1 MIKKSIIVAEN
12 KELKKDFEELND
24 FYLEERV
31 NRLNA
36 DIKKERAERIML
48 LSVIA
53 NIVLLILLII
63 NQKGFMKIIYTGK
76 FLEWLVWNIALT
88 VLTIVTFGIASPY
101 LFYWNKKYFFEHLEI
116 NDKKQKG

>member
-63 NQKGFMKIIYTGK
+63 N
-76 FLEWLVWNIALT
+76 
-88 VLTIVTFGIASPY
+88 
-101 LFYWNKKYFFEHLEI
+101 
-116 NDKKQKG
+116 

>member
-1 MIKKSIIVAEN
+1 MIKKLIIVAEN

-63 NQKGFMKIIYTGK
+63 N
-76 FLEWLVWNIALT
+76 
-88 VLTIVTFGIASPY
+88 
-101 LFYWNKKYFFEHLEI
+101 
-116 NDKKQKG
+116 